1 MRASKNRFALTI
13 IVLLSMATTSMAQQ
27 KADKTILFICEHG
40 SAKSIVAA
48 AHFNR
53 IAESNGIHIEAISRG
68 TNPDEV
74 VPDKINRLLE
84 GDGFPAHNSKPV
96 RLTPA
101 DLNKAD
107 YVVSFSVLPPSF
119 GNPVKVESWNIPSFE
134 AGYPAARDS
143 IIHSIERLLRRID
156 NENKK

>member
-1 MRASKNRFALTI
+1 
-13 IVLLSMATTSMAQQ
+13 MATTSMAQQ

-119 GNPVKVESWNIPSFE
+119 GNPVKVNRGTFHLSRLAIPRQEIRSSIASKDSFGASTMKIKNDLYE
-134 AGYPAARDS
+134 LHA
-143 IIHSIERLLRRID
+143 
-156 NENKK
+156 